1 MVNQKAISA
10 RIDNIALWKIEQ
22 EVMLGSTTRNRILN
36 QGAQLWL
43 DLVDAR
49 REYRA
54 HRDSD
59 VRRKILVGFLKK
71 HFPEVDLYDYETKI
85 MIKFE

>member
-10 RIDNIALWKIEQ
+10 RIDNIVLWKIDQ

-36 QGAQLWL
+36 HGAQLWL

-54 HRDSD
+54 HCDSD